1 MEQETQ
7 YLNNVI
13 DSLINQLAS
22 KCIEQ
27 AELVANYK
35 KLSIKKTGL
44 EKENKELKDLLDKKT
59 KGE

>member
-35 KLSIKKTGL
+35 KLSIEKTEL
-44 EKENKELKDLLDKKT
+44 EKENKELKDLLDEKT

>member
-1 MEQETQ
+1 MEKETQ
-7 YLNNVI
+7 YLNNMI

-35 KLSIKKTGL
+35 KLSIEKTGL
-44 EKENKELKDLLDKKT
+44 EKENKELKDLLDEKT